1 MKMESGNNDIRY
13 VMRSLIREIRKREER
28 MSESE
33 EDESW
38 LEFIELRN
46 NLRKKSQ
53 RRRLTTVFAASC
65 AAAVIGCIFIPVFR
79 GRSSSHHETSTTMDL
94 EQYVQLLDSSH
105 EEIVLM
111 MEGGQ
116 NISLNEENPSI
127 KFASDGTLTVNSD
140 TIDYAEEQQGIQAV
154 NRLVTPKGKRT
165 HLTLADGSSLW
176 VNSGTNVVFPAHF
189 SADRREIFVEG
200 EVYIDVKRNEHVPF
214 FVRTKDFDVQ
224 VLGTSFNVSAYPS
237 EESASVVLVKGRVNV
252 ENKEH
257 RHVHLSPGQMV
268 TVIDGEPCSP
278 RRVDV
283 SQYISWIDNMLIYDD
298 RPLSDVFHKL
308 TLYYGKEFKI
318 DPDVAVMRVTG
329 KLDLKEDLDP
339 VLNTISYSTPIK
351 YTKMSNGKIRVSK
364 D

>member
-1 MKMESGNNDIRY
+1 MN
-13 VMRSLIREIRKREER
+13 
-28 MSESE
+28 
-33 EDESW
+33 
-38 LEFIELRN
+38 
-46 NLRKKSQ
+46 
-53 RRRLTTVFAASC
+53 
-65 AAAVIGCIFIPVFR
+65 
-79 GRSSSHHETSTTMDL
+79 L
-94 EQYVQLLDSSH
+94 EQYSH
-105 EEIVLM
+105 SKDIGNENIVLM

-140 TIDYAEEQQGIQAV
+140 TIDYADDRQGTLAV

-165 HLTLADGSSLW
+165 HMTLADGSSLW
-176 VNSGTNVVFPAHF
+176 VNAGTNVAFPAHF
-189 SADRREIFVEG
+189 STDRREIFVEG
-200 EVYIDVKRNEHVPF
+200 EVYIDVKRNENAPF

-224 VLGTSFNVSAYPS
+224 VLGTSFNVSAYPT
-237 EESASVVLVKGRVNV
+237 EESASVVLVKGKVNV

-257 RHVHLSPGQMV
+257 RRVHLSPGQMV
-268 TVIDGEPCSP
+268 SVIDGEPCSP

-318 DPDVAVMRVTG
+318 DSDAAVMRVTG
-329 KLDLKEDLDP
+329 KLDLKEDLDL
-339 VLNTISYSTPIK
+339 VLNTISHSTSIK